1 MNKILS
7 ILWSY
12 VKTKYLRRFS
22 HRQALEAWQ
31 NKQVTAYLKAVLP
44 NSPFYRSHYKDHDLT
59 QWQQLPTINKSVMMA
74 NFDRLNTVGI
84 TQSAAMTVARQAE
97 TSRDFSP
104 TLQGYTVGLSSG
116 TSGNRGLFLIS
127 QAEQQS
133 WAGTILA
140 KALPQS
146 ILTPQRIAFFLR
158 ANSNLYETVQRSRIQ
173 FEYFDLFQPLES
185 HITRLNQYQPT
196 ILVAPA
202 SMLRL
207 LANNLLANNLLT
219 AHLPAPS
226 LDIAPIKLISVAEVL
241 DPLDEQFIQAA
252 FNQPVHQLYQ
262 CTEGFLAATCEQGTL
277 HLNEDILVIQKDYLD
292 SDSYLNSYPNS
303 HSDSYSDSHS
313 DSRRFSP
320 IITDFNRTTQPIIR
334 YRLDDILTER
344 SAPCPCGS
352 ILTAIEQIEGRC
364 DDIFYLPS
372 LSHNRS
378 ESTDQLALIP
388 VFPDFIRRTIILASD
403 SIEEY
408 AAIQTANGIEIY
420 LKLTEPS
427 PQKSY
432 EQKSYEQQWKTLTT
446 QLTEQLTILFN
457 QLGCKSPPIAFLPY
471 QPQTQQGQKLRR
483 IRRDRPHLP

>member
-12 VKTKYLRRFS
+12 AKTKYLRQFH
-22 HRQALEAWQ
+22 HRPALETWQ
-31 NKQVTAYLKAVLP
+31 NKQVTAHLKAILP
-44 NSPFYRSHYKDHDLT
+44 NSPFYRSYYKGYDLT
-59 QWQQLPTINKSVMMA
+59 EWQQLPTINKAVMMA
-74 NFDRLNTVGI
+74 NFDQLNTVGI

-127 QAEQQS
+127 QTEQQA

-173 FEYFDLFQPLES
+173 FKYFDLFQPLES

-202 SMLRL
+202 STLRL
-207 LANNLLANNLLT
+207 LANNLLT
-219 AHLPAPS
+219 APATTP
-226 LDIAPIKLISVAEVL
+226 LNIAPIKIISVAEVL

-252 FNQPVHQLYQ
+252 FHQPVHQLYQ

-292 SDSYLNSYPNS
+292 SDS
-303 HSDSYSDSHS
+303 
-313 DSRRFSP
+313 RRFSP

-344 SAPCPCGS
+344 STPCPCGS

-364 DDIFYLPS
+364 DDIFYLQS
-372 LSHNRS
+372 LSNNDS
-378 ESTDQLALIP
+378 ASTDGFIP
-388 VFPDFIRRTIILASD
+388 IFPDFIRRTIIFASD
-403 SIEEY
+403 TIEEY
-408 AAIQTANGIEIY
+408 AAVQTANGIEIY
-420 LKLTEPS
+420 LKLTEPL
-427 PQKSY
+427 PQQSH
-432 EQKSYEQQWKTLTT
+432 EQQWEA
-446 QLTEQLTILFN
+446 LTEQLTRQLITLFN
-457 QLGCKSPPIAFLPY
+457 QLGCKSPPISFLPY
-471 QPQTQQGQKLRR
+471 QPHTQHSQKLRR
-483 IRRDRPHLP
+483 IRCVDGGTPGEYRHHLP

>member
-12 VKTKYLRRFS
+12 AKTKYLRRFH

-31 NKQVTAYLKAVLP
+31 NKQVTAHLKAILP
-44 NSPFYRSHYKDHDLT
+44 NSPFYRSHYKGYDLT
-59 QWQQLPTINKSVMMA
+59 EWQQLPTINKAVMMA
-74 NFDRLNTVGI
+74 NFDQLNTVGI
-84 TQSAAMTVARQAE
+84 SQSAAMTIARQAE

-127 QAEQQS
+127 QAEQQA

-207 LANNLLANNLLT
+207 LANNLLANNLL
-219 AHLPAPS
+219 AHS
-226 LDIAPIKLISVAEVL
+226 LDIAPIKIISVAEVL
-241 DPLDEQFIQAA
+241 DPLDEQIIQAA

-277 HLNEDILVIQKDYLD
+277 HLNEDI
-292 SDSYLNSYPNS
+292 PG
-303 HSDSYSDSHS
+303 YSKRL
-313 DSRRFSP
+313 SRLRFSSKFSQIQP
-320 IITDFNRTTQPIIR
+320 HSHRLQPHHPTHHPLSLGRHSHRTGYSLPLRFYPHR
-334 YRLDDILTER
+334 YR
-344 SAPCPCGS
+344 
-352 ILTAIEQIEGRC
+352 
-364 DDIFYLPS
+364 
-372 LSHNRS
+372 
-378 ESTDQLALIP
+378 TD
-388 VFPDFIRRTIILASD
+388 
-403 SIEEY
+403 
-408 AAIQTANGIEIY
+408 
-420 LKLTEPS
+420 
-427 PQKSY
+427 
-432 EQKSYEQQWKTLTT
+432 
-446 QLTEQLTILFN
+446 
-457 QLGCKSPPIAFLPY
+457 
-471 QPQTQQGQKLRR
+471 
-483 IRRDRPHLP
+483 

>member
-12 VKTKYLRRFS
+12 AKTKYFRRFN
-22 HRQALEAWQ
+22 HRQSLEAWQ
-31 NKQVTAYLKAVLP
+31 NKQVTAHLKAVLP
-44 NSPFYRSHYKDHDLT
+44 NSPFYRRHYKGYDLT

-74 NFDRLNTVGI
+74 NFDQLNTVGI

-127 QAEQQS
+127 QAEQQA

-173 FEYFDLFQPLES
+173 FKYFDLFQPLES
-185 HITRLNQYQPT
+185 HILRLNQYQPT

-207 LANNLLANNLLT
+207 LAKNLLTDNLLA
-219 AHLPAPS
+219 HS
-226 LDIAPIKLISVAEVL
+226 LNIAPIKIISVAEVL
-241 DPLDEQFIQAA
+241 DPLDEQFIQIA

-292 SDSYLNSYPNS
+292 PDSYPN
-303 HSDSYSDSHS
+303 
-313 DSRRFSP
+313 SRRFSP

-344 SAPCPCGS
+344 STPCPCGS
-352 ILTAIEQIEGRC
+352 ILTAVEQIEGRC

-372 LSHNRS
+372 LSDNGS
-378 ESTDQLALIP
+378 ELTEEPVLIP
-388 VFPDFIRRTIILASD
+388 IFPDFIRRTIILASD
-403 SIEEY
+403 TIEEY

-420 LKLTEPS
+420 LKLTELS
-427 PQKSY
+427 PRQSHA
-432 EQKSYEQQWKTLTT
+432 QQWDTLTT
-446 QLTEQLTILFN
+446 QLTTQLTALFN
-457 QLGCKSPPIAFLPY
+457 QLGCKSPLISFLPY
-471 QPQTQQGQKLRR
+471 QPRTQHGQKLRR
-483 IRRDRPHLP
+483 IRRDRPPLL